1 MLQLQALAARRQRRF
16 VRKTA
21 ETMATSQVII
31 FNADLPL
38 SLSGIAEETGRL
50 VAQSLLYPLEKSEL
64 VAWRENSYAV
74 VPYKGSS
81 NVLKSKVD
89 QARASLLRAT
99 YFSDKFGIISAAAIG
114 PADEQS
120 LAAISEGLLAL

>member
-1 MLQLQALAARRQRRF
+1 MAD
-16 VRKTA
+16 
-21 ETMATSQVII
+21 EIMATSQVII

-64 VAWRENSYAV
+64 VAWRENRYAV
-74 VPYKGSS
+74 VPYKATAT
-81 NVLKSKVD
+81 VLLSKVD
-89 QARASLLRAT
+89 QARDSLIRTA
-99 YFSDKFGIISAAAIG
+99 YFSDKFGIITAAAIG

-120 LAAISEGLLAL
+120 LSAISEGLLAL